1 MFILSQYI
9 LKNIKICNFT
19 DITSYSIAIGLIIYT
34 SIYLYL
40 LFNNNELLSIFNKF
54 IIYIISIDLLLSSFY
69 YLNSEKQQHLETI
82 NSENIKLID
91 DTDSYNNVDT
101 ETDIDTESDIN
112 TETEIYT
119 ENDIDTETDIKDD
132 IEDDIQDDI
141 QDVTEIETNNQGK
154 DENNIPSQDIN
165 IEVYPIQQNE
175 SQKIQEVSE
184 NIDIDNDTNI
194 ILSKDNS
201 TLDLENS
208 TLDLEN
214 SSLPVKKKRGRKP
227 NVLKM

>member
-101 ETDIDTESDIN
+101 ETDIDTESEID
-112 TETEIYT
+112 TENEIYT

-132 IEDDIQDDI
+132 IEDD
-141 QDVTEIETNNQGK
+141 TEIETNNQVK

-184 NIDIDNDTNI
+184 NIDNDTNI

-208 TLDLEN
+208 I
-214 SSLPVKKKRGRKP
+214 LPVKKKRGRKP

>member
-91 DTDSYNNVDT
+91 DTDSYHNV
-101 ETDIDTESDIN
+101 N
-112 TETEIYT
+112 TETNTDIETGMDTDIETEMDTATDINSET
-119 ENDIDTETDIKDD
+119 ENDIDTETEIDIENDIKDD
-132 IEDDIQDDI
+132 I
-141 QDVTEIETNNQGK
+141 QDVINIETDNQIK
-154 DENNIPSQDIN
+154 DEKNNIQSEDIN

-175 SQKIQEVSE
+175 SQKIHEISE
-184 NIDIDNDTNI
+184 NIDTDT
-194 ILSKDNS
+194 ILQKDNS
-201 TLDLENS
+201 TLDLGNS
-208 TLDLEN
+208 T
-214 SSLPVKKKRGRKP
+214 LPVKKKRGRKP
-227 NVLKM
+227 NILKM

>member
-132 IEDDIQDDI
+132 IEDDIQD
-141 QDVTEIETNNQGK
+141 VTEIETNNQGK

-184 NIDIDNDTNI
+184 NIDNDTNI
-194 ILSKDNS
+194 ILSKD
-201 TLDLENS
+201 NS